1 MSFFDEEYYCPNCN
15 ATLNDQDGFDPDL
28 GVWTCTECGKC
39 LYGSD
44 IEKTQVEFNGVVWYC
59 DSCGAVLSLQDGFSD
74 DCGSWECTVCGATN
88 NISEDEIYESEA
100 DYQEKSTLSSV
111 SDILNIANSL
121 LRTYGESRGVCFD
134 GDDEGDDDDDDS
146 DESEDSST
154 CSVDFHSSHFRAP
167 QSETSRA
174 TSTRQ
179 KESHRKTKLIL
190 TAIIMVALVFAVG
203 YYEIS
208 KLIPVQYSSSTL
220 IGNPYETVI
229 ENLKKAGFA
238 YVSTNEISD
247 LNIQDY
253 FTENRVTDIK
263 IGWFTSFDKE
273 TKLPSNFPVIITYH
287 TLKKIV
293 VPMSSKDA
301 KGSDYKEMWLS
312 L

>member
-74 DCGSWECTVCGATN
+74 DCGSWECAVCGATN

-100 DYQEKSTLSSV
+100 DYQEKSALSSV
-111 SDILNIANSL
+111 NDILNIANSL

-174 TSTRQ
+174 TST
-179 KESHRKTKLIL
+179 I
-190 TAIIMVALVFAVG
+190 
-203 YYEIS
+203 
-208 KLIPVQYSSSTL
+208 
-220 IGNPYETVI
+220 
-229 ENLKKAGFA
+229 
-238 YVSTNEISD
+238 
-247 LNIQDY
+247 
-253 FTENRVTDIK
+253 
-263 IGWFTSFDKE
+263 
-273 TKLPSNFPVIITYH
+273 
-287 TLKKIV
+287 
-293 VPMSSKDA
+293 
-301 KGSDYKEMWLS
+301 
-312 L
+312 